1 MMIAL
6 EPIGT
11 VNSLLGERGQVPED
25 VEATLE
31 ISPKFRD
38 GLDGLKDLDRIDV
51 IWYGHLSRDALRV
64 RPMDRVELTGVFA
77 TRSPD
82 RPNPILITTVEVL
95 SVDIDKGEVKVRGL
109 DALDGSPILDIKHPA
124 NYPQ

>member
-11 VNSLLGERGQVPED
+11 VRSLLGERGRVPED
-25 VEATLE
+25 AEATLE
-31 ISPKFRD
+31 ISSKFRD
-38 GLDGLKDLDRIDV
+38 GLDGLEDLDRIDV
-51 IWYGHLSRDALRV
+51 IWYGHLSRKALRV
-64 RPMDRVELTGVFA
+64 IPMGRVEFTGVFA

-109 DALDGSPILDIKHPA
+109 DALDDSPILDIK
-124 NYPQ
+124 QTGVLGS